1 MIRICTVIFISLLLS
16 AQWVLGAIQVENTDL
31 LVEALNGTNFQ
42 RLTFETPANNL
53 KFATTKGETI
63 DLRQLHGRV
72 VILTFWTIS
81 DPKWPAEIRSLETLL
96 DKYGV
101 HGLEIIAL
109 NLVDPIE
116 KIKMFL
122 SLNPTNLCI
131 AFDADNSLSV
141 SRRKFVGDTFTSFV
155 TDRNSVAIYEI
166 PEYPTS
172 YIIDRDGRVLGFF
185 VGTTDWNAIRLEN
198 VFSSF
203 SKRKNLELAQENGVF
218 ATDARQGI
226 GASPQTPAV
235 GPTKRGP
242 LQAPLGPQAP
252 EPVADDKPGPDV
264 KSLPFQPTPEMSAEQ
279 PKRTNKSSP
288 GASITTKSEP
298 TPGSDTDVGATLPK
312 ARPKKKTGAGKASVG
327 QTQVERIPTPYG
339 STSADPFV
347 TSRGRPALPLS
358 GSGRQQQQNVGGSS
372 ETPAKKQGP
381 LPAAKPYYPSQTSP
395 APVQTDSS
403 GRVLATIPGS
413 GGNTPG
419 PHPDFPRTGSSDL
432 PAAQPLPNRNLI
444 GGSILDSFGDSQKT
458 ARGTQSPTS
467 KDTEAQNQPAN
478 VFEQIGQDV
487 WALGEGIRGAFS
499 KVLGSR

>member
-1 MIRICTVIFISLLLS
+1 MIRICTVIFLSLLVS
-16 AQWVLGAIQVENTDL
+16 AQWVFGAIQVENTDL

-53 KFATTKGETI
+53 KFATTRGEKV

-81 DPKWPAEIRSLETLL
+81 TPKWPAEMRSLEKLL
-96 DKYGV
+96 NKYGV

-122 SLNPTNLCI
+122 RANPTNLCI
-131 AFDADNSLSV
+131 AFDTDNSLSV
-141 SRRKFVGDTFTSFV
+141 SRRKFVGDVFTSFV

-198 VFSSF
+198 VFPSF
-203 SKRKNLELAQENGVF
+203 IKRPNLELAQENGFF

-226 GASPQTPAV
+226 GVPPQAPAV

-252 EPVADDKPGPDV
+252 EPVADEKPGPDV
-264 KSLPFQPTPEMSAEQ
+264 KSLPFQPAREMSAEQ
-279 PKRTNKSSP
+279 PKRTNKSGQ
-288 GASITTKSEP
+288 GASVTTKPEP
-298 TPGSDTDVGATLPK
+298 TPGIDADVGAAVPK
-312 ARPKKKTGAGKASVG
+312 TRPKKKTGSGKASVG
-327 QTQVERIPTPYG
+327 QTQVERVPTPYG
-339 STSADPFV
+339 STSTDPFV

-358 GSGRQQQQNVGGSS
+358 GSGQQPQQNISGSS
-372 ETPAKKQGP
+372 GTPAKKQAP

-395 APVQTDSS
+395 APVQPDSS

-413 GGNTPG
+413 GGNAPA
-419 PHPDFPRTGSSDL
+419 PYADFPRSGSSDL

-444 GGSILDSFGDSQKT
+444 GGSILDSFGDSQKIAT
-458 ARGTQSPTS
+458 GTQPPAS
-467 KDTEAQNQPAN
+467 KDADAQNQPAN